1 MYYII
6 AAVLLAVDQG
16 IKALVISGMDP
27 GEKIPVI
34 GDFFR
39 IAYTQN
45 TGIAFSLFENAGF
58 LLILIPA
65 AISAVCAVILA
76 KTGRKGSPLMKWGL
90 SLILAGGIG
99 NVIDRLVH
107 GYVVDYLS
115 FGSFAIF
122 NFADICIC
130 TGCGLILLYV
140 LFIYGKNDRRG
151 RN

>member
-6 AAVLLAVDQG
+6 AAVLLAADQI
-16 IKALVISGMDP
+16 IKYLVRSGMEP
-27 GEKIPVI
+27 GESIPVI

-45 TGIAFSLFENAGF
+45 TGIAFSLFSNAGF
-58 LLILIPA
+58 LLILIPGV
-65 AISAVCAVILA
+65 ISAAAAVYLFIR
-76 KTGRKGSPLMKWGL
+76 RKKGPALLNWGL
-90 SLILAGGIG
+90 SLIIAGGLG
-99 NVIDRLVH
+99 NLIDRACFGYVIDH
-107 GYVVDYLS
+107 LS

-140 LFIYGKNDRRG
+140 LLYYNREEKR
-151 RN
+151 